1 MPINYFDIKNG
12 VIAYS
17 QKNYQ
22 LKRHGY
28 FPIEVVFAL
37 SGQVNIVTDKHQYTN
52 IQSAIINSNAPHT
65 FSCLNGAC
73 QLYFIDPTSYAGR
86 HVLTCYRFN
95 NDNLALLNNIEVDC
109 FKEKHILPFEKYN
122 KYFGEIDSR
131 VQRCM
136 DWINENYAKEGI
148 NMAMIAE
155 NTFLSAS

>member
-1 MPINYFDIKNG
+1 
-12 VIAYS
+12 
-17 QKNYQ
+17 
-22 LKRHGY
+22 
-28 FPIEVVFAL
+28 
-37 SGQVNIVTDKHQYTN
+37 
-52 IQSAIINSNAPHT
+52 
-65 FSCLNGAC
+65 
-73 QLYFIDPTSYAGR
+73 
-86 HVLTCYRFN
+86 
-95 NDNLALLNNIEVDC
+95 LNNIEVDC